1 VTAGSYDQIFDMS
14 LASSWNAPFITNNG
28 GTPLSAFTAFFA
40 GVENGKAYLNIHSTQ
55 FPGGE
60 IRGFLEPIP
69 EPGTYALMAVGL
81 AMMGWLGRRRLREAR
96 QAPN

>member
-1 VTAGSYDQIFDMS
+1 VTLG
-14 LASSWNAPFITNNG
+14 SSWNAPFIASNG
-28 GTPLSAFTAFFA
+28 GTPLSAFNAFLA
-40 GVENGKAYLNIHSTQ
+40 GVEDGKAYLNIHSSA
-55 FPGGE
+55 FPAGE

-96 QAPN
+96 QSPN